1 MIPNKNLKP
10 QRGLGQAVSRQR
22 RKNTDQVR
30 RDRERRAYR
39 ERSQAR
45 DMLRRAKQHTPEERR
60 EMLWKQHILSATID
74 NQVAVMKSLSIN
86 VPVRTQINSHVEWM
100 PHRNE
105 ITAYTDHKSITMH
118 LPERMFPENSSDVA
132 RTVESIATIRGIFQH
147 ELGHIRFTVPFNQ
160 LPWDKIGDVN
170 KSKLHWAWNC
180 VEDQRMEQAVVQD
193 VPRLGTYFTQM
204 IAEHILGKGDNERAW
219 LLLSGRTYLP
229 RSMRKQ
235 SRDLFAQQ
243 YGTDKADLWDDLVA
257 KYVGA
262 TDTLEMARIVLL
274 CAGFIASLGE
284 DMANPQSSVDNHNY
298 YGYDHGMESDNDPS
312 DSASDIDNSDLN
324 DEGDDDW
331 DDDAEDNAEDNDDA
345 DGQSVD
351 TTPVD
356 GDGYKETDD
365 DDGTDNSTDTDA
377 EGQVKGAGGNNAQRV
392 DKETFRD
399 TLREVAEQAMSDMRT
414 DAVNQQIVK
423 DANEARTTTGYLPL
437 LTGNGVDMDAD
448 TQSTAEMLAVGMT
461 NALNDFVTAS
471 QPVWMSHQEHGV
483 LDPLA
488 YRTKSIG
495 DLDYRRGLT
504 GDMNA
509 GLDLHVSLLCDAS
522 VSMDGAPMK
531 ALSQAI
537 YATSKACN
545 ELGISHT
552 VTLWSSSGENF
563 RVPNPDKPVIYDT
576 LGGTDPTD
584 ALDDLDYHNEEGAS
598 NHLVIIFTDGDW
610 DSHFP
615 GCQQWSRPD
624 RHMVLVNYGYDIS
637 TRHGTRGCDE
647 MVHIRKVLE
656 MPMELTK
663 AIANILSK

>member
-1 MIPNKNLKP
+1 MSKTTDKHLKP

-30 RDRERRAYR
+30 RDRERRAR
-39 ERSQAR
+39 IERDQAR
-45 DMLRRAKQHTPEERR
+45 DMLRRAKQQTPEERR
-60 EMLWKQHILSATID
+60 ESLWKQHLLGATID
-74 NQVAVMKSLSIN
+74 NQIAVMKSHGIN
-86 VPVRTQINSHVEWM
+86 VPVRTGINNHIDWM

-105 ITAYTDHKSITMH
+105 IKAWTDHKSITME
-118 LPERMFPENSSDVA
+118 LPERMFPADSNDTA
-132 RTVESIATIRGIFQH
+132 RAIESIATIRGIFQH
-147 ELGHIRFTVPFNQ
+147 ELGHIRFTVPFSD
-160 LPWDKIGDVN
+160 LPWDAIGDVP

-204 IAEHILGKGDNERAW
+204 IVEHILGKGDNERAW

-229 RSMRKQ
+229 RSVRKQ

-257 KYVGA
+257 KYIGA
-262 TDTLEMARIVLL
+262 TTALEMAQAVLL
-274 CAGFIASLGE
+274 CAGFIESLGE
-284 DMANPQSSVDNHNY
+284 DMQNPQPSVDRHNY
-298 YGYDHGMESDNDPS
+298 EHFDEGETQSGNDPS
-312 DSASDIDNSDLN
+312 DSASDINNDDLN
-324 DEGDDDW
+324 DEGDDD
-331 DDDAEDNAEDNDDA
+331 AEGD

-351 TTPVD
+351 TTPVNA
-356 GDGYKETDD
+356 DGYKETDD
-365 DDGTDNSTDTDA
+365 DGGTDNSTDTDS
-377 EGQVKGAGGNNAQRV
+377 EGQVKGAGGNDAERV

-399 TLREVAEQAMSDMRT
+399 TLRDIAEQAMSEMRA
-414 DAVNQQIVK
+414 DAVNEQIVR
-423 DANEARTTTGYLPL
+423 DAHEARTSTGYLPL
-437 LTGNGVDMDAD
+437 LVGNTTDMDAD
-448 TQSTAEMLAVGMT
+448 TQSTAETLAVGMT

-495 DLDYRRGLT
+495 DLDYRRGLN
-504 GDMNA
+504 GELNA

-531 ALSQAI
+531 ALSQVI

-545 ELGISHT
+545 DLGIGTT
-552 VTLWSSSGENF
+552 VTLWSSGSDNY
-563 RVPNPDKPVIYDT
+563 RVDNPDKPVIYDT

-610 DSHFP
+610 DRHFP
-615 GCQQWSRPD
+615 GCHQWSRPD
-624 RHMVLVNYGYDIS
+624 RHMVLVNYGQYYGADK
-637 TRHGTRGCDE
+637 GTRGCDE
-647 MVHIRKVLE
+647 VLHIDRILN
-656 MPMELTK
+656 MPMEMTG
-663 AIANILSK
+663 AIAKILSK